1 MPQVSKYPI
10 SKDIAGRMFEIF
22 VKTLIKVKNHKEAS
36 NFTYDLFTPVEK
48 IMFAKRIAIAF
59 LLRQNYQYRE
69 ISKLLRVSLA
79 TIASVNITLKLGKG
93 GYDTILDKIVKEEK
107 LDEFFGKIAGKLF
120 SVGKL
125 QTKGSAWRYLAH
137 ELQNAKTKRK
147 AF

>member
-10 SKDIAGRMFEIF
+10 SKQVADRMFEIF
-22 VKTLIKVKNHKEAS
+22 VKTLIKIKNHKEAN
-36 NFTYDLFTPVEK
+36 NFTYDLFTPIEK

-69 ISKLLRVSLA
+69 ISRLLRVSLA
-79 TIASVNITLKLGKG
+79 TIASVNISLKLGKG
-93 GYDTILDKIVKEEK
+93 GYNAILDKITKEEK
-107 LDEFFGKIAGKLF
+107 LDEFFGKIAQKLL

-125 QTKGSAWRYLAH
+125 QTKGSSWRYLAH
-137 ELQNAKTKRK
+137 ELQEAKTKRK